1 MDINRLWDFN
11 AEGALL
17 GSMLVEPEC
26 IDKVIEVV
34 HDTEAFFK
42 AEHQLLFDAMLLMF
56 MERAKID
63 GVTLWSF
70 LGAKGWITKLGGF
83 LTMEKG
89 GEEDAALHYFR
100 RILDAVPSCANATY
114 YAKLVADKWEYRKLI
129 AVSEQVQK
137 VLDEYEDTP
146 TMASRIQELVLGLQ
160 PPETTDYSRIDA
172 KREVDNMLST
182 QTIIET
188 GFRDIDKQVAFQ
200 PGDLVIVAGRPSMG
214 KSSLAVNMVEQMAG
228 RGHPSLIVSLET
240 KREMVTRRVL
250 CRRARV
256 NHRYT
261 QPLDRPR
268 LAKAAEEIEA
278 LPIWI
283 ADRVGGL
290 TGVVSLIRRL
300 KQRQNLEVVCVDYLQ
315 LMSAGKKH
323 DNRNQEISVISR
335 ALKQTAV
342 EEDVLM
348 IVVSQLSRGVEQ
360 RTDKRPH
367 LADLRDSGAIE
378 QDADW
383 ALLLYRADY
392 YRDKDKEKDGLA
404 EVNIAKARDG
414 ETGIVE
420 MVFIPELTSFET
432 LSRAEG

>member
-1 MDINRLWDFN
+1 M
-11 AEGALL
+11 
-17 GSMLVEPEC
+17 
-26 IDKVIEVV
+26 
-34 HDTEAFFK
+34 
-42 AEHQLLFDAMLLMF
+42 
-56 MERAKID
+56 
-63 GVTLWSF
+63 
-70 LGAKGWITKLGGF
+70 
-83 LTMEKG
+83 
-89 GEEDAALHYFR
+89 
-100 RILDAVPSCANATY
+100 
-114 YAKLVADKWEYRKLI
+114 
-129 AVSEQVQK
+129 
-137 VLDEYEDTP
+137 
-146 TMASRIQELVLGLQ
+146 
-160 PPETTDYSRIDA
+160 
-172 KREVDNMLST
+172 
-182 QTIIET
+182 
-188 GFRDIDKQVAFQ
+188 
-200 PGDLVIVAGRPSMG
+200 
-214 KSSLAVNMVEQMAG
+214 
-228 RGHPSLIVSLET
+228 
-240 KREMVTRRVL
+240 
-250 CRRARV
+250 
-256 NHRYT
+256 
-261 QPLDRPR
+261 
-268 LAKAAEEIEA
+268 
-278 LPIWI
+278 
-283 ADRVGGL
+283 
-290 TGVVSLIRRL
+290 VSLIRRL